1 MPLCLPPSR
10 DGEGEGVSGAASPAP
25 SSRSAGSEDGR
36 RKAVSLSG
44 EYRSR
49 HYLAGLLLA
58 DLTSALELQY
68 VDFLLEYLWIMKF
81 FFLFLNLEKN
91 IFTFL
96 YVVSYRIISIIHNVT
111 NILLYL
117 KI

>member
-81 FFLFLNLEKN
+81 FFLFLNLEKKY
-91 IFTFL
+91 L
-96 YVVSYRIISIIHNVT
+96 PSYMSYLIGSFQSYIMSQISCYI
-111 NILLYL
+111 
-117 KI
+117 